1 MTLNDRSISR
11 LVGVKE
17 DLVEVVQLAA
27 ERTTVPFIITEG
39 VRTIQRQAE
48 LVARGASQTMNSKH
62 ITGRAVDV
70 AALIDGK
77 VSWQYQYYTMISKVF
92 KEAAADLGVQIR
104 WGGDWKTF
112 KDGPHYELM

>member
-1 MTLNDRSISR
+1 MLNERSKTR
-11 LVGVKE
+11 LIGVRE

-27 ERTTVPFIITEG
+27 DRTHIPFIITEG
-39 VRTIQRQAE
+39 LRTTQRQAE

-62 ITGRAVDV
+62 ITGRAIDV
-70 AALIDGK
+70 AAVIDGK
-77 VSWQYQYYTMISKVF
+77 VSWHYPYYVEISKVF
-92 KEAAADLGVQIR
+92 KEAASDLGIRIR